1 MKITR
6 IEPILLN
13 LKLDLSG
20 GAPVPMRGGVP
31 APNQQSLLVRID
43 TDEGITGW
51 GEAFALS
58 AGAITHAAIEKML
71 APRLIGR
78 DASQI
83 APLMRETMRGLYSAG
98 RSGPVM
104 SGISG
109 IDIALWDIAGK
120 KAGLPLYKLLGG
132 AAKTSLPAY
141 ASLMRYG
148 DPVAV
153 ARYTREA
160 LDRGYKVIKLHEH
173 TWDNIQASRRAAG
186 EGVPIMVDCTT
197 PWTVNEA
204 IAMSRKLEPLDLM
217 WLEEPIYPPDDHGGL
232 ARLRSVSR
240 IPVAAGEN
248 VSNVMEFKRLFE
260 IGALDYAQPSITK
273 VGGVSEQRKI
283 FALAETFGVTVVPHS
298 PYFGPGLLASVHVC
312 ATVPQPTWVERYYAD
327 FELHPFGDT
336 IHVDAKSGEIAVPQV
351 PGVGPVPDE
360 VVIAKLRV
368 A

>member
-13 LKLDLSG
+13 MKIDLSG
-20 GAPVPMRGGVP
+20 NAVVPMTGGVP
-31 APNQQSLLVRID
+31 RRELQALLVRVD

-51 GEAFALS
+51 GEAFAMS
-58 AGAITHAAIEKML
+58 AGIITRTAIEQLL
-71 APRLIGR
+71 APRFIGR
-78 DASQI
+78 DPSQI
-83 APLMRETMRGLYSAG
+83 APLMRDTMRALYSAG

-120 KAGLPLYKLLGG
+120 IAGLPLYKLLGG
-132 AAKTSLPAY
+132 SARTSLPAY

-148 DPVAV
+148 DAAAV

-160 LDRGYKVIKLHEH
+160 LERGYKVIKLHEN
-173 TWDNIQASRRAAG
+173 TYDTILASRRAAG
-186 EGVPIMVDCTT
+186 DGVPIMVDCTT
-197 PWTVNEA
+197 PWTVNES
-204 IAMSRKLEPLDLM
+204 IAMSRRLEHMDLM
-217 WLEEPIYPPDDHGGL
+217 WLEEPIYPPDDHNGL

-248 VSNVMEFKRLFE
+248 VSNLMEFKRLFE

-273 VGGVSEQRKI
+273 IGGVSEQRKI
-283 FALAETFGVTVVPHS
+283 FALAESFGVTVVPHS
-298 PYFGPGLLASVHVC
+298 PYFGPGLLASAHVC
-312 ATVPQPTWVERYYAD
+312 ATVPQPTWIERYYAD
-327 FELHPFGDT
+327 LELHPYGNT
-336 IHVDAKSGEIAVPQV
+336 IDPVNGELPIPQV
-351 PGVGPVPDE
+351 PGVGPAPDE
-360 VVIAKLRV
+360 AVIAKLRV

>member
-13 LKLDLSG
+13 LQLDLSNN
-20 GAPVPMRGGVP
+20 AVVPMRGGVP
-31 APNQQSLLVRID
+31 TRGQQSLLVKID

-51 GEAFALS
+51 GEAFAMS
-58 AGAITHAAIEKML
+58 AGSVTYAAIRDML
-71 APRLIGR
+71 APRFIGR
-78 DASQI
+78 DASEI
-83 APLMRETMRGLYSAG
+83 APLMRETLRGLYSAG
-98 RSGPVM
+98 RSGPIM

-132 AAKTSLPAY
+132 AARTSLPAY

-148 DPVAV
+148 DPAAV
-153 ARYTREA
+153 ARYTKEA
-160 LDRGYKVIKLHEH
+160 LERGYKVIKLHEN
-173 TWDNIQASRRAAG
+173 TYDTILASRQAAG
-186 EGVPIMVDCTT
+186 QGVPIMVDCTT

-204 IAMSRKLEPLDLM
+204 IAMSRRLEHMDLM
-217 WLEEPIYPPDDHGGL
+217 WLEEPIYPPDDHNGL
-232 ARLRSVSR
+232 SRLRSVSR
-240 IPVAAGEN
+240 IAVAAGEN
-248 VSNVMEFKRLFE
+248 ISNLIEFKRLFE
-260 IGALDYAQPSITK
+260 IGAVDYAQPSITK

-283 FALAETFGVTVVPHS
+283 FALAEAFGVTVVPHS

-336 IHVDAKSGEIAVPQV
+336 IHPKNGEIAVPQV
-351 PGVGPVPDE
+351 PGVGPVPDQA
-360 VVIAKLRV
+360 VIDKLRV